1 MKTHPT
7 LDFWL
12 ISILWCGYTYLIN
25 AKQINIPV
33 NLHKK
38 CLSFQSLPRPTEE
51 STKPDENNTLP
62 TNKTIEETSQLINS
76 VFLSN
81 IIEGF
86 GNIKL
91 ESISDAKSLFTIDD
105 MIKHT
110 QSMNKTL
117 KDKDT
122 KEREKRM
129 EEISKKIRVFLNF

>member
-1 MKTHPT
+1 M
-7 LDFWL
+7 
-12 ISILWCGYTYLIN
+12 
-25 AKQINIPV
+25 
-33 NLHKK
+33 
-38 CLSFQSLPRPTEE
+38 
-51 STKPDENNTLP
+51 
-62 TNKTIEETSQLINS
+62 
-76 VFLSN
+76 FLSN